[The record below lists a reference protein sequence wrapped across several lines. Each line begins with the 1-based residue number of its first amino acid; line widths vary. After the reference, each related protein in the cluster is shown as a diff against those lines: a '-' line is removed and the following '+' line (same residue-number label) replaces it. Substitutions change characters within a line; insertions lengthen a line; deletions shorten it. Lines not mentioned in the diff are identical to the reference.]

1 MVGNAFGGSTTV
13 ASKQNAHRVRPAPR
27 YGAPDAASWRR
38 DALWP
43 VASAALAV
51 LVCVGT
57 GLVPLPPSLL
67 VLAALLVVLACL
79 ALLPLLRVWP
89 GVLAGAG
96 VAGICV
102 AVGWSQGR
110 MLALPLLALFTGHYT
125 YLARRAAKG
134 EVAAARNGGTALQ
147 DEVRRLASDLKN
159 QGKLD
164 AAFDK
169 LVQLPVRGE
178 VLRDLY
184 HLGKAFERNRSFEG
198 ARGVFAHLVAHAPL
212 YRDAGARLG
221 RAERLAE
228 VERQAKGPSSAR
240 PQAAGAFAAPQHLG
254 RYEID
259 GELGRGSMGRVYAAH
274 DPVIGR
280 AVALKTLA
288 LGSEFE
294 GAALVDARARFFREA
309 ESAGRLQHPQIVAI
323 YDAGDEQG
331 LSWIAMERLRGK
343 DLSHAVQPEHWL
355 AVPILLSIAARVA
368 DALDYAHQH
377 QVVHRD
383 IKPSNI
389 LYDAGTDT
397 VKVTDFGIARITDN
411 SKTRTGLVLGTPS
424 FMAPEQIVGTKADGR
439 CDIYALGVTLYQL
452 LTGSLPLRGE
462 SMSALMHAIAN
473 EVPADVR
480 TLRADLPE
488 SVAMVVARAL
498 HKNPGAR
505 FQTGAQMAAALREA
519 SSGMR
524 PSADAHFGAPLDY
537 DARTDF
543 HKYPMADF
551 PDTVFDSAAAPAAP
565 HATRSRI

>member
-1 MVGNAFGGSTTV
+1 M
-13 ASKQNAHRVRPAPR
+13 
-27 YGAPDAASWRR
+27 
-38 DALWP
+38 
-43 VASAALAV
+43 
-51 LVCVGT
+51 
-57 GLVPLPPSLL
+57 
-67 VLAALLVVLACL
+67 VVLACL
-79 ALLPLLRVWP
+79 AVLPLLRVWP
-89 GVLAGAG
+89 GVLVVAG
-96 VAGICV
+96 VAAMCV
-102 AVGWSQGR
+102 AVGWGQSTP
-110 MLALPLLALFTGHYT
+110 LALPLLALFVGHYT
-125 YLARRAAKG
+125 CLARRAASG
-134 EVAAARNGGTALQ
+134 EAAAARGSAPVLQ
-147 DEVRRLASDLKN
+147 DEARRQASSLQS
-159 QGKLD
+159 QGKLE

-169 LVQLPVRGE
+169 LVQLPARGE

-184 HLGKAFERNRSFEG
+184 HLGKAFERNRSFER
-198 ARGVFAHLVAHAPL
+198 ARSVFAHLVAHAPL
-212 YRDAGARLG
+212 YRDAAARLK
-221 RAERLAE
+221 RAERLAQ
-228 VERQAKGPSSAR
+228 VEQQAKGLPSAD
-240 PQAAGAFAAPQHLG
+240 PQGVEAFPAPQRLG
-254 RYEID
+254 RYEIG

-288 LGSEFE
+288 LGTEFE

-331 LSWIAMERLRGK
+331 FSWIAMERLRGQ
-343 DLSHAVQPEHWL
+343 DLSHAVKPEHWL
-355 AVPILLSIAARVA
+355 EVPTLLSITARVA

-389 LYDAGTDT
+389 LYDAGTDC

-452 LTGSLPLRGE
+452 LTGVLPLRAA

-473 EVPADVR
+473 DVPADVR

-498 HKNPGAR
+498 HKDPGAR

-519 SSGMR
+519 GARMH
-524 PSADAHFGAPLDY
+524 PLADARSGEPLDY

-543 HKYPMADF
+543 HEYPMADY
-551 PDTVFDSAAAPAAP
+551 PDTVFDSAAAPATTDP
-565 HATRSRI
+565 RPRT